1 MKLKSFNV
9 SKSEI
14 AELFA
19 KHRDLLPILLNPEKT
34 AEERLT
40 EFSIAYLRKT
50 GHLKTKG
57 ETNGTS

>member
-40 EFSIAYLRKT
+40 EFSIAYLKKT
-50 GHLKTKG
+50 GHLKNRG
-57 ETNGTS
+57 GSNGTS